1 MARRRFDWSHLK
13 GVRFRQRVPIGNP
26 EVEEVFMPKAKQLTA
41 WVEDRP
47 GMLGEV
53 TSALG
58 AKKVNIL
65 AFLAGVLDGRGAIR
79 MVVDKPAA
87 AKKILAKHGW
97 ETTEE
102 EVLQV
107 TLSDKPGGL
116 GAIAGKLGQAGV
128 NIQYAYAGTAHSAA
142 KVNVYFAVGDLPAAL
157 KASR

>member
-1 MARRRFDWSHLK
+1 
-13 GVRFRQRVPIGNP
+13 
-26 EVEEVFMPKAKQLTA
+26 MPKAKQLTA

-65 AFLAGVLDGRGAIR
+65 AFLAGVLEGRGAIR
-79 MVVDKPAA
+79 IVVDKPAA
-87 AKKILAKHGW
+87 AKKILAQHGW

-102 EVLQV
+102 DVLQV
-107 TLSDKPGGL
+107 TVPDKPGGL

>member
-1 MARRRFDWSHLK
+1 
-13 GVRFRQRVPIGNP
+13 
-26 EVEEVFMPKAKQLTA
+26 MPKAKQLTA
-41 WVEDRP
+41 CVEDRP

-65 AFLAGVLDGRGAIR
+65 ALLAGVLEGRGAIR
-79 MVVDKPAA
+79 IIVDKPGA
-87 AKKILAKHGW
+87 AKKILAQRGW

-102 EVLQV
+102 DVLQV
-107 TLSDKPGGL
+107 TVPDKPGGL

-128 NIQYAYAGTAHSAA
+128 NILYAYSGTAHSAA
-142 KVNVYFAVGDLPAAL
+142 KVNVYFAVSDLQVAL